1 MTGAMYAAIAGLKT
15 HMQNLN
21 VIGNN
26 IANVNT
32 YGYKASRAVFKS
44 SLYSTLS
51 GGSNGTV
58 TMGGT
63 NPSQIGYGSNV
74 ASVDVD
80 MSTGNYAV
88 TGMATDMML
97 DGDGFFLVG
106 SKEIALNFDGS
117 SDDINRLSSFT
128 LTRVG
133 DFQFRADGY
142 LGKNDGN
149 VVYGF
154 LCIGLVTNE
163 NILDYPGKEVGDPIF
178 SDQLVPIRYP
188 RVETAYYAATG
199 ERLTDPADIY
209 EQADGS
215 TEENP
220 IYTTTLKSGVTKG
233 LAIAYPTTKVY
244 EDRVPDDAPDGT
256 PPQRMV
262 RVIVPGTG
270 GAEPTEKWVT
280 EDYVLAEGE
289 KYAVGHLFD
298 AGWDTSTETSSLEQ
312 GMFTGISI
320 DPNTGIVSATSDD
333 TKETVIIGCIAVGK
347 VTNPNGVTALG
358 NNYYKASA
366 GSGKLSVAVIG
377 GNAGNMGIAQ
387 VNRSL
392 WTQKTDADGNPID
405 DDGWYSGLTIYSTE
419 THIVSNG
426 LEMSKTDL
434 AQEIAQMILTQR
446 GYQANTRIITVT
458 DSMLEELVN
467 MKR

>member
-44 SLYSTLS
+44 SLYTTLS

-58 TMGGT
+58 TAGGT
-63 NPSQIGYGSNV
+63 NPSQIGYGATV

-88 TGMATDMML
+88 TGNTTDMML

-117 SDDINRLSSFT
+117 SDDVNRITAFT

-154 LCIGLVTNE
+154 LCTGLAKDEDV
-163 NILDYPGKEVGDPIF
+163 LAGRAKKVGDPMF
-178 SDQLVPIRYP
+178 SDQLMPIRYP

-199 ERLTDPADIY
+199 ERLTKDEDIW
-209 EQADGS
+209 ETVTVNGV
-215 TEENP
+215 
-220 IYTTTLKSGVTKG
+220 TTTHLKSGVTQG
-233 LAIAYPTTKVY
+233 LAIAYPTTKY
-244 EDRVPDDAPDGT
+244 IGTDGKEVDGK
-256 PPQRMV
+256 RL
-262 RVIVPGTG
+262 
-270 GAEPTEKWVT
+270 
-280 EDYVLAEGE
+280 Y
-289 KYAVGHLFD
+289 D
-298 AGWDTSTETSSLEQ
+298 AGYDATLEDSVLPQ
-312 GMFTGISI
+312 ASFTGISI
-320 DPNTGIVSATSDD
+320 DQNTGIITATSDD
-333 TKETVIIGCIAVGK
+333 TGEVVTIGCVAVGR
-347 VTNPNGVTALG
+347 VTNPNGVTNIG
-358 NNYYKASA
+358 DNYYKAGE
-366 GSGKLSVAVIG
+366 GSGQLRITVLG
-377 GNAGNMGIAQ
+377 GNAANMRISQ
-387 VNRSL
+387 VNKSL
-392 WTQKTDADGNPID
+392 WTQRTLENGQLDPNDNGE
-405 DDGWYSGLTIYSTE
+405 YSGLTIYSSAS
-419 THIVSNG
+419 HIVSNG

-434 AQEIAQMILTQR
+434 AQEIASMILTQR

-458 DSMLEELVN
+458 DAMLEELVN